1 MSDEVSAK
9 RRRQIE
15 SLGREV
21 AAAGGDPVKVV
32 DVVQRHLYDLA
43 MVIAMAC
50 TSDREAALLARDVG
64 QELPR
69 CVAVVRKTLAGDP
82 LDTP

>member
-1 MSDEVSAK
+1 MNED
-9 RRRQIE
+9 RITGQM
-15 SLGREV
+15 
-21 AAAGGDPVKVV
+21 AGW
-32 DVVQRHLYDLA
+32 Q
-43 MVIAMAC
+43 
-50 TSDREAALLARDVG
+50 AALLARDVG